1 MSKLSIFQQM
11 LNALLPAPVC
21 ACTGMV
27 DAPSSKWGVHHW
39 HSKRV
44 TTPLV
49 KQFAIEAMAIEVV
62 DLSNNSM
69 MMFQLVFLYV
79 YQAGYIFMC
88 NITHESL

>member
-1 MSKLSIFQQM
+1 M

-79 YQAGYIFMC
+79 YQAG
-88 NITHESL
+88 

>member
-1 MSKLSIFQQM
+1 
-11 LNALLPAPVC
+11 
-21 ACTGMV
+21 MV

-39 HSKRV
+39 HRKRV

-69 MMFQLVFLYV
+69 MMFQLVFVCLPGRV
-79 YQAGYIFMC
+79 IFFVEYH
-88 NITHESL
+88 T